1 MRNNTDR
8 GMWLGV
14 SEYARIQ
21 IVYMKKSEQR
31 MLGNGS
37 FVRRNRSGGS
47 EGTERLYE
55 GSGTEDGSN
64 DLFVWDNRPV
74 INVQPLRP
82 LCRNGHEGA

>member
-8 GMWLGV
+8 GLWVGV

-37 FVRRNRSGGS
+37 FVRRNRSGGW
-47 EGTERLYE
+47 EGTERLYGAVGE
-55 GSGTEDGSN
+55 KSIDFWKILYR
-64 DLFVWDNRPV
+64 LFRKT
-74 INVQPLRP
+74 L
-82 LCRNGHEGA
+82 